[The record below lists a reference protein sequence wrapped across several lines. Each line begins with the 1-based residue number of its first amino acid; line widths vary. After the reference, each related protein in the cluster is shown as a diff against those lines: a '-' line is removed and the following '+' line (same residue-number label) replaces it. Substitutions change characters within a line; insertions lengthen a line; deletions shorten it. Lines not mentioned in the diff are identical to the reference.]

1 MRKKIPQLITLT
13 LAFPRWAKRAL
24 VFTLDINLC
33 LIATWLAFYLR
44 LGEFISFAG
53 LSRWSSGATTAAA
66 ASIGIALPIFVIFRF
81 YRSIF
86 RYSGW
91 LSSLTLARTLSVY
104 GLVYAMI
111 FTLLSVENVPRT
123 VGIIQPVLLFLLIS
137 LSRYLAQAI
146 LGKHYL
152 FFSKQTSRTNALI
165 YGTGRSGRQL
175 KSALDNNS
183 PIQVVGFLDD
193 DDLLHDQV
201 LDGCL
206 IYNPAELQN
215 IIHSQKVSEV
225 LFAMP
230 NLSRKRRNEI
240 LKQLTFSHVRVRSV
254 PNISELAQG
263 AYDSSKLMELDV
275 YDLLAR
281 EPVMPS
287 HILMAKCV
295 YKKVVMVT
303 GAGGSI
309 GSEICRQLLS
319 NEPTK
324 LLLIENSEIALY
336 SILSDLE
343 KIIVSTKS
351 GHIPELV
358 PFLTSV
364 QDKEQIQEIIST
376 WVPDTIY
383 HSAAFKHVS
392 LVEQSVVSSI
402 KNNVLGTLI
411 MAEAAIDNGV
421 QHFVL
426 ISSDKAVRPTSVM
439 GATKRLAEM
448 VLQALASKSHT
459 TILSIVRF
467 GNVLDSSGSV
477 VPKFRQQISKGGPIT
492 VTHPDVNRYFMTISE
507 ASQLVIQAGALAR
520 CGDLFMLDMGQPV
533 KIIDLARRMVELS
546 GLRIKD
552 KHCPEGDIEIEFT
565 GLQPGEKLFEEL
577 LIVENSNP
585 TNHPQIKQGFDKFPS
600 WLEIMPRMNELTIAL
615 KENDVRSCLLI
626 LQHLV
631 EGYMPSIHFDE
642 LLSTKK
648 TNIHTTDKKG

>member
-1 MRKKIPQLITLT
+1 
-13 LAFPRWAKRAL
+13 
-24 VFTLDINLC
+24 
-33 LIATWLAFYLR
+33 
-44 LGEFISFAG
+44 
-53 LSRWSSGATTAAA
+53 
-66 ASIGIALPIFVIFRF
+66 
-81 YRSIF
+81 
-86 RYSGW
+86 
-91 LSSLTLARTLSVY
+91 
-104 GLVYAMI
+104 
-111 FTLLSVENVPRT
+111 
-123 VGIIQPVLLFLLIS
+123 
-137 LSRYLAQAI
+137 
-146 LGKHYL
+146 
-152 FFSKQTSRTNALI
+152 
-165 YGTGRSGRQL
+165 
-175 KSALDNNS
+175 
-183 PIQVVGFLDD
+183 
-193 DDLLHDQV
+193 
-201 LDGCL
+201 
-206 IYNPAELQN
+206 
-215 IIHSQKVSEV
+215 
-225 LFAMP
+225 
-230 NLSRKRRNEI
+230 
-240 LKQLTFSHVRVRSV
+240 
-254 PNISELAQG
+254 
-263 AYDSSKLMELDV
+263 
-275 YDLLAR
+275 
-281 EPVMPS
+281 
-287 HILMAKCV
+287 
-295 YKKVVMVT
+295 
-303 GAGGSI
+303 
-309 GSEICRQLLS
+309 LS

-336 SILSDLE
+336 SILSDLK

-376 WVPDTIY
+376 FVPDTIY

-459 TILSIVRF
+459 TTLSIVRF

-577 LIVENSNP
+577 FIVENSNP